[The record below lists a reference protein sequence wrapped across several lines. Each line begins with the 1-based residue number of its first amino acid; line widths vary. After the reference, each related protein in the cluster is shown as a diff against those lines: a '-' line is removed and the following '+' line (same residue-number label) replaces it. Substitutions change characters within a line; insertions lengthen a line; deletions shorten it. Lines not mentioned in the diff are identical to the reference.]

1 MAKYIDSKC
10 KLCRRERTKLFLKG
24 EKCYSEKCPVTRRQT
39 LPGVHG
45 VVPTRP
51 TPYGIQFREK
61 QKVKRTYGM
70 LERQFRRF
78 FDLASR
84 AKGNTGVRLLQLLEL
99 RLDNVI
105 FRLGFTTSRYHAR
118 QLISHG
124 HILVNGKKVSIPSY
138 VATVGDIVEVKESST
153 KKSFLQDILI
163 KVKGYKVPKWLEK
176 GKGFKGR
183 VVQEPSRDMIDEGI
197 QEQLIVE
204 FYSR

>member
-1 MAKYIDSKC
+1 M
-10 KLCRRERTKLFLKG
+10 
-24 EKCYSEKCPVTRRQT
+24 
-39 LPGVHG
+39 PGVHG

-78 FDLASR
+78 FELASHE
-84 AKGNTGVRLLQLLEL
+84 KGNTGVRLLQLLEL
-99 RLDNVI
+99 RLDNVV

-124 HILVNGKKVSIPSY
+124 HVTVNGRKMSIPSY
-138 VATVGDIVEVKESST
+138 ITKVGDIVEIKESSL
-153 KKSFLQDILI
+153 KKTLFQDILT
-163 KVKGYKVPKWLEK
+163 KTKSYKVPKWLEK

-183 VVQEPSRDMIDEGI
+183 VAQVPTRDMIDEGI